1 MLTNSAC
8 LFCVQAEE
16 TKIIYHIDGEDTP
29 YLVKIPLPPESVTLA
44 DFKAA
49 VNKPNFKYYFKQMD
63 ADFGS
68 VTLCSTFPFRELTSR
83 VNSTLGVL
91 KSTKMFPFCP
101 RYQNII
107 IFFHFFIFCL
117 HIKGTVRSETM
128 LVSNGNDGPGFKGEG
143 QFYG

>member
-1 MLTNSAC
+1 MTYHGSCHSLKSMFYLFLLKIFHEVFLVVLTNSVC

-68 VTLCSTFPFRELTSR
+68 VTLCSSFSFRALTSR
-83 VNSTLGVL
+83 VNSILGVL
-91 KSTKMFPFCP
+91 KRKIERGSSLF
-101 RYQNII
+101 
-107 IFFHFFIFCL
+107 
-117 HIKGTVRSETM
+117 G
-128 LVSNGNDGPGFKGEG
+128 
-143 QFYG
+143 